1 MTEHPA
7 LRPPRPV
14 DDLHELMRALRRRV
28 DAVTSVVRVAA
39 SRPDVDASLEQLR
52 AELDVL
58 QQRVDAGPREPE
70 VVAELRSA
78 VDVLG
83 QRVTKIADVVVA
95 TTHATNGQLSALGAA
110 QAATE
115 KGIEEAVAALRALAE
130 RLEMI
135 ERDRRAIA
143 ADAARAEIVWA
154 EERAALE
161 ARLDV
166 LAEAMSGGAD
176 GRPDDAALLEELTR
190 RLERIERER
199 EAAADVAA
207 AAAAWVTELTALEQ
221 RLDGELESLAG
232 RVDQAETRR
241 DGPSSEIGELV
252 ARIERLEHDRDL
264 AGEELHRTA
273 EAWAAE
279 RISLHERVAE
289 LAAGIV
295 TGPAPDGS
303 AEADS
308 RELDRLRI
316 GLEGMRMRLAYHE
329 KTVGELARSS
339 SVTDRLDEL
348 TTRVDALQA
357 LVTAALADR
366 TGGELDVAELLEHV
380 QTVQL
385 SARTEQDSLLERF
398 ERIASRMDWRLQR
411 LESPQAVV
419 EH

>member
-1 MTEHPA
+1 
-7 LRPPRPV
+7 V

-39 SRPDVDASLEQLR
+39 SRPDVDASIEQVR
-52 AELDVL
+52 TELDVL
-58 QQRVDAGPREPE
+58 QQRVDAAPREPA

-83 QRVTKIADVVVA
+83 RRVTQIADIVVA

-115 KGIEEAVAALRALAE
+115 KGIEEAAGALRALAE
-130 RLEMI
+130 RLEGI

-176 GRPDDAALLEELTR
+176 ARPDDAALLEELTR

-199 EAAADVAA
+199 EAAAEVAA
-207 AAAAWVTELTALEQ
+207 AAEAWTTELAALEE
-221 RLDGELESLAG
+221 RLDGELASLAG
-232 RVDQAETRR
+232 RVDRAEARR
-241 DGPSSEIGELV
+241 DEPGAEIGDLV

-303 AEADS
+303 AETDS

-339 SVTDRLDEL
+339 TVTDRLDEL
-348 TTRVDALQA
+348 ATRVDALQA

-366 TGGELDVAELLEHV
+366 TGGQLDVAELLEHV

-411 LESPQAVV
+411 LESPQAAV